1 MKVQVNLSEDL
12 VARIDKFAKLMG
24 VSRSALCGVWIG
36 QAVMSMEKTFETG
49 QRVVEDLFRSVAN
62 NGGSD
67 TVCDS
72 DNVDGVVINA
82 EFND

>member
-62 NGGSD
+62 NGESD
-67 TVCDS
+67 TVCSS

>member
-62 NGGSD
+62 NRGSD
-67 TVCDS
+67 TVGS
-72 DNVDGVVINA
+72 SGNVGDVVINA